1 MGPRDGIEARLRH
14 AFGLPLGDIE
24 EAIAAACRDDVFD
37 RATVE
42 AIAAANRAWGTATG
56 LNTCDVIAAWLAGD
70 GAARAARLADLSGI
84 VLKKDGESRS
94 ISAGLVKAD
103 SAYSDQASRLVE
115 CCRALLAM
123 RATGGLVALFAAGL
137 RAGQTFARAY
147 AEAKRA
153 QGVVDFDDLIAH
165 AETLLLTHGMGDW
178 VDRKSTRLN
187 SSH

>member
-1 MGPRDGIEARLRH
+1 MDCARAPAAMEAMGPRDGIEARLRH

-84 VLKKDGESRS
+84 VLQKDGESRS
-94 ISAGLVKAD
+94 LSAGLVKAY
-103 SAYSDQASRLVE
+103 SAYSDQASRLLEFVGS
-115 CCRALLAM
+115 LLAM
-123 RATGGLVALFAAGL
+123 QIGRACGG
-137 RAGQTFARAY
+137 
-147 AEAKRA
+147 E
-153 QGVVDFDDLIAH
+153 GV
-165 AETLLLTHGMGDW
+165 
-178 VDRKSTRLN
+178 
-187 SSH
+187 

>member
-84 VLKKDGESRS
+84 VLKKDGESRRS
-94 ISAGLVKAD
+94 EEHTSELQSLMRIS
-103 SAYSDQASRLVE
+103 
-115 CCRALLAM
+115 
-123 RATGGLVALFAAGL
+123 
-137 RAGQTFARAY
+137 Y
-147 AEAKRA
+147 AVFCWKKK
-153 QGVVDFDDLIAH
+153 
-165 AETLLLTHGMGDW
+165 TT
-178 VDRKSTRLN
+178 
-187 SSH
+187 

>member
-1 MGPRDGIEARLRH
+1 MGPRDGREARLRH

-42 AIAAANRAWGTATG
+42 AIAAAYRAWGTATG

-94 ISAGLVKAD
+94 ISAGLVKAA
-103 SAYSDQASRLVE
+103 SASSVPASRPLD
-115 CCRALLAM
+115 CFPSLLA
-123 RATGGLVALFAAGL
+123 L
-137 RAGQTFARAY
+137 
-147 AEAKRA
+147 RA
-153 QGVVDFDDLIAH
+153 QG
-165 AETLLLTHGMGDW
+165 G
-178 VDRKSTRLN
+178 
-187 SSH
+187 